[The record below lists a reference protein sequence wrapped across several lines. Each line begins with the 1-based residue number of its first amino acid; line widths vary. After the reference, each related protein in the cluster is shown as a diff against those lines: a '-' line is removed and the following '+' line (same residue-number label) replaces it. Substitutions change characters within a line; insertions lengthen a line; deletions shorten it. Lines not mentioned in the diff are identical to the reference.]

1 MLKNNHY
8 LGSIFLQAAAA
19 DKDTATQAA
28 PVEYGI
34 VASTMECQGECGQIT
49 PHEHLGRGWSCSVC
63 GTFTK
68 DAA

>member
-1 MLKNNHY
+1 
-8 LGSIFLQAAAA
+8 
-19 DKDTATQAA
+19 
-28 PVEYGI
+28 VEYGI
-34 VASTMECQGECGQIT
+34 VACTMECQGECGQIT